1 MQDVTDPVSF
11 LVIVHRIFLI
21 QMIFSILQDHILAC
35 FILHANRKRR
45 YFGEAGKWIVLGP
58 HECHYS
64 FFSVHLSIVSLSLT
78 AVFPRSLMQTLNAA
92 PLTKAMFHLNQTRK

>member
-78 AVFPRSLMQTLNAA
+78 LVLQAKNNPNARINKI
-92 PLTKAMFHLNQTRK
+92 LTIILIKPFI